1 MNGRIVCFWGSPGS
15 GKTITALAVAAA
27 LAKKKKNV
35 VVFSGDKL
43 TPALKVYLP
52 SVDVNGKNSVGPLLM
67 SNRYEDG
74 DLARCMI
81 CHPESEY
88 ICFCGMAPGDNYIT
102 YQTFSRESVVR
113 MVNKFAT
120 LADYILIDGVTNP
133 IDDTMT
139 LAMLEMADVVVR
151 CSTADP
157 RGIIYSE
164 ANKQIYRD
172 PKFRYDEH
180 ITILGNVRDISP
192 YTETMAIMGQ
202 FDFILEYSYE
212 AEDAMIGGRLIRGL
226 KRSKGVR
233 FERNIG
239 KLVERI
245 EKIGNGS

>member
-15 GKTITALAVAAA
+15 GKTITALATAAA
-27 LAKKKKNV
+27 LARKKKNV
-35 VVFSGDKL
+35 IVFSGDKL
-43 TPALKVYLP
+43 TPSLKVYLP
-52 SVDVNGKNSVGPLLM
+52 SVDVTGKISIGPLLM

-74 DLARCMI
+74 DLAKCMI

-113 MVNKFAT
+113 LVNKFAA
-120 LADYILIDGVTNP
+120 LADYVLIDGVTNP

-139 LAMLEMADVVVR
+139 LAMLELADAVVR
-151 CSTADP
+151 TTTADA
-157 RGIIYSE
+157 RGIVYSE
-164 ANKQIYRD
+164 ANKMIYRD

-180 ITILGNVRDISP
+180 ITVLGNVREISP

-202 FDFILEYSYE
+202 FDFIIEYSYE
-212 AEDAMIGGRLIRGL
+212 AEDNMIGGRLIRDL
-226 KRSKGVR
+226 KRSKGVK
-233 FERNIG
+233 FERTIS

-245 EKIGNGS
+245 EQIEH